1 MIFRGPVTSK
11 RKLLERLR
19 HPMTTC
25 DMTSPRTKSAED
37 LFGRRRP
44 GSASYDHSL
53 SFVIAGHCCI
63 SWDSGRIESVKQNNY
78 NNEINKRTDG
88 FASHPSF
95 YFWALPADSGEAFC
109 FRPSIRCRDWQSETF
124 WSDDSAADRR
134 PDWLELAGCGA
145 FQAHYINI
153 HRRCVLAEFRYRSS
167 INCQPITSN
176 NYIRMC
182 HWI

>member
-1 MIFRGPVTSK
+1 MVIVRSTWSSEVQHPRGSCWSGWGIQWLLATWQVQGQNLLRIWDKTWIWWPCCLSERSSPVVASPG
-11 RKLLERLR
+11 RKGLNLWNK
-19 HPMTTC
+19 T
-25 DMTSPRTKSAED
+25 
-37 LFGRRRP
+37 
-44 GSASYDHSL
+44 
-53 SFVIAGHCCI
+53 
-63 SWDSGRIESVKQNNY
+63 NY

-124 WSDDSAADRR
+124 RSDDSATDRR

-153 HRRCVLAEFRYRSS
+153 HRRCVLTEFRYSS
-167 INCQPITSN
+167 KT
-176 NYIRMC
+176 
-182 HWI
+182 